1 MNWYVFL
8 DIIHAANQGELTT
21 DEEIDGGNVPLG
33 ECESQRTL
41 QFEAGLPVLRR
52 VSGLADPAV
61 GYSVPCICLF

>member
-1 MNWYVFL
+1 MKKF
-8 DIIHAANQGELTT
+8 
-21 DEEIDGGNVPLG
+21 DGGNVPLG
-33 ECESQRTL
+33 ECESQRTF

>member
-1 MNWYVFL
+1 MKKF
-8 DIIHAANQGELTT
+8 
-21 DEEIDGGNVPLG
+21 DGGNMPLG

-61 GYSVPCICLF
+61 GYSVPCMFYSKRQLPEVVFRRKFQT